1 MVYIEIKIKQ
11 NRTEHKVRLYK
22 GKPLGEVPKTYKK
35 INVVSHNI
43 GNLYNSSLLTIYQA
57 KDKTFR
63 YEIYRD
69 GCFYPYY
76 GKLEYIKWIK

>member
-1 MVYIEIKIKQ
+1 MKYVDIKIKQ
-11 NRTEHKVRLYK
+11 NGKKHKVRLYK

-43 GNLYNSSLLTIYQA
+43 GNLYNSELLTIYQV
-57 KDKTFR
+57 KDKTLR

-69 GCFYPYY
+69 GNFYPYY
-76 GKLEYIKWIK
+76 GKLEYIK

>member
-1 MVYIEIKIKQ
+1 MKYVDIKIKQ
-11 NRTEHKVRLYK
+11 NGKEHKVRLYE

-76 GKLEYIKWIK
+76 GKLEYIK